1 MGVSLDV
8 VFYRAVILDRIIFAR
23 HTNSVIVHYAKKNLR
38 MKFRS
43 TGLLQF
49 SNFLFSYGLST
60 VMAYDK
66 RSILDTLNAFR
77 NVIDIQH
84 L

>member
-23 HTNSVIVHYAKKNLR
+23 HTNSVIVHYAKKLR

-43 TGLLQF
+43 TGLLQL

-66 RSILDTLNAFR
+66 RSILATLNAFR

>member
-23 HTNSVIVHYAKKNLR
+23 HTNGVIVHYAKNLR

-66 RSILDTLNAFR
+66 RSILATLNAFR
-77 NVIDIQH
+77 NLIDIQH